1 MNALFMMEGFLR
13 KFVVFRLCVI
23 MLCSVSVLSLL
34 FRCVLKR
41 LWKMMSQQLPFAFA
55 GERVLPQKN
64 AVAEC
69 ILYLWGNKRGSA
81 NPSADVAQVGRTLV
95 VYCIL

>member
-1 MNALFMMEGFLR
+1 
-13 KFVVFRLCVI
+13 
-23 MLCSVSVLSLL
+23 
-34 FRCVLKR
+34 
-41 LWKMMSQQLPFAFA
+41 MSQQVPFAFT

-69 ILYLWGNKRGSA
+69 IMYLWGNKRGSA

-95 VYCIL
+95 FIAFYRHESSRDDLNSL

>member
-1 MNALFMMEGFLR
+1 
-13 KFVVFRLCVI
+13 
-23 MLCSVSVLSLL
+23 ML
-34 FRCVLKR
+34 
-41 LWKMMSQQLPFAFA
+41 QQVPFAFT

-69 ILYLWGNKRGSA
+69 IMYLWGNKRDSA

-95 VYCIL
+95 VYFFYRHESSHDDSNSL